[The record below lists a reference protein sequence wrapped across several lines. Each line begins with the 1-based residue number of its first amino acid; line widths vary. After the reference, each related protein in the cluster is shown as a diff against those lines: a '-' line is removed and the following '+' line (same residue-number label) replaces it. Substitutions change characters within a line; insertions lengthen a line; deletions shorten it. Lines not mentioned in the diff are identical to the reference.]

1 MAFDPAKARSK
12 IEINIEKMKPM
23 VVPMLFFL
31 FIVKE
36 GTAVL
41 KKLKSYVN

>member
-12 IEINIEKMKPM
+12 IEIKTEKIKPM

-31 FIVKE
+31 FMVKE

-41 KKLKSYVN
+41 KKLKS